1 MNKLKNIELI
11 KINRYKKNNNEAQ
24 KGYSF
29 SKTKKMKYIFLLI
42 IFFIYVRTINPTI
55 YKAKE
60 KLVHHLIKL
69 VVKV

>member
-29 SKTKKMKYIFLLI
+29 SKTKKKKYYISLDVYFLDH
-42 IFFIYVRTINPTI
+42 FST
-55 YKAKE
+55 KSS
-60 KLVHHLIKL
+60 
-69 VVKV
+69 